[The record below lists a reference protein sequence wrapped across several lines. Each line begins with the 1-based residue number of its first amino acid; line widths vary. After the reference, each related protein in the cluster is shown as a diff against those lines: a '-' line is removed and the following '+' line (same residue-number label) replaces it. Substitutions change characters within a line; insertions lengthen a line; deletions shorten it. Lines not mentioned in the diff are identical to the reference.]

1 MKKTAVIL
9 IAAALSVFCLVPA
22 LAADTRGISEYAK
35 SVYTLSEG
43 CYTAEE
49 EDAHTPPSCPRMS
62 PSR

>member
-22 LAADTRGISEYAK
+22 LAADSRGISVFAK

-49 EDAHTPPSCPRMS
+49 EDGAYTA
-62 PSR
+62 